1 MHNQALLAP
10 LRSFVR
16 QLDLASLDLFVLI
29 CQTGSIG
36 AAAEQGQLAI
46 SSVSKRI
53 KELENAVHT
62 PLLVRHA
69 RGVVPTPAGECL
81 LRHAQELL
89 LGVERLRG
97 ELEEYAQGVSG
108 HVTVY
113 ASASAVE
120 LFLAAELASF
130 ARRNPEISVDLSQR
144 TSQEVLQAV
153 RGGLADLG
161 FADAHD
167 DMHDIESRPYREEQL
182 VLVVPRQHPLAG
194 QQEVSF
200 ARALDNDLIGLRGS
214 STIQRLLEQAASEAG
229 RVIRQRIKVASLS
242 ALCRMVES
250 GLGIAVMPRGV
261 LCEQARGA
269 QLCAVSLSDRWAVRE
284 LRVYAKRFDVLSP
297 PALRFLEHC
306 QGEAERGR
314 KAR

>member
-1 MHNQALLAP
+1 MNEQPALAP

-53 KELENAVHT
+53 KELEAALHT
-62 PLLVRHA
+62 PLFVRHA
-69 RGVVPTPAGECL
+69 RGVVPTSAGECL
-81 LRHAQELL
+81 LRHARELL
-89 LGVERLRG
+89 LRVERLRG
-97 ELEEYAQGVSG
+97 ELEEFAQGISG

-120 LFLAAELASF
+120 QFLASELAGF

-153 RGGLADLG
+153 RSGHADLG
-161 FADAHD
+161 FADAQD
-167 DMHDIESRPYREEQL
+167 EMHDIESRPYREERL
-182 VLVVPRQHPLAG
+182 VLVVPHQHPLAR
-194 QQEVSF
+194 ERAVDF
-200 ARALDNDLIGLRGS
+200 ARALDDDLIGLRGS
-214 STIQRLLEQAASEAG
+214 STIQRLLEQAVSEAG

-242 ALCRMVES
+242 ALCRMVEG
-250 GLGIAVMPRGV
+250 GLGIAVMPQCALQELARHGELHGV
-261 LCEQARGA
+261 ALTDA
-269 QLCAVSLSDRWAVRE
+269 WAVRE
-284 LRVYAKRFDVLSP
+284 LRVYAKRFDALAP
-297 PALRFLEHC
+297 PVLRFLDHC
-306 QGEAERGR
+306 QGQTSA
-314 KAR
+314 A